1 MIIWLDIGINPSVHD
16 TDEGHILKF
25 SDYVYRA
32 FLLDI
37 Y

>member
-16 TDEGHILKF
+16 TDEGHIKVF
-25 SDYVYRA
+25 RA